1 MKLKDIMTKNPKVI
15 PANASVR
22 DAARLMKDIDTGA
35 IPVIENNQVVGMV
48 TDRDIVLRSTAEGRN
63 PNETKIDDVM
73 THEFYF
79 CYEDQ
84 DVKDAAKLM
93 QEKQIRRLPIVNHD
107 KHLVGI
113 VSLGDL
119 SVDVGNDK
127 LSGKTLEDISKPA
140 KPDR

>member
-22 DAARLMKDIDTGA
+22 DAARLMKEIDTGA
-35 IPVIENNQVVGMV
+35 LPVMQNNQVIGMV

-63 PNETKIDDVM
+63 PNEEKVDDVM
-73 THEFYF
+73 THEFIF

-84 DVKDAAKLM
+84 DVKDAAKMM
-93 QEKQIRRLPIVNHD
+93 QDKQIRRLPVVDHD
-107 KHLVGI
+107 KQLVGI
-113 VSLGDL
+113 ISLGDL
-119 SVDVGNDK
+119 SVDAGNDK

>member
-1 MKLKDIMTKNPKVI
+1 MKISEMMTKNPKVI
-15 PANASVR
+15 PTNATVR
-22 DAARLMKDIDTGA
+22 DAAKLMKDIDTGA
-35 IPVIENNQVVGMV
+35 IPVIDHDQVVGMI
-48 TDRDIVLRSTAEGRN
+48 TDRDIVLRSTAEGHN
-63 PNETKIDDVM
+63 PNESKISDVM
-73 THEFYF
+73 TNEFYF

-93 QEKQIRRLPIVNHD
+93 QDKQVRRLPIIDRN

-119 SVDVGNDK
+119 SVDVNNDK

-140 KPDR
+140 KPDM